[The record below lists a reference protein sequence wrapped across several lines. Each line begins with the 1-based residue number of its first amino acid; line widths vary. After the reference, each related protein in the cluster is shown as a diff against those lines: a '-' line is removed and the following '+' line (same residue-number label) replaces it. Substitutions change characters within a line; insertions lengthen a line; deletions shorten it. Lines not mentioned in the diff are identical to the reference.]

1 MAAPA
6 DGQQQDCGEGQL
18 KESDEDEDE
27 GSGDAE
33 EREDEEDGEDSE
45 SNEDDRE
52 EDLKLIVEYQH
63 KILRKYTMLG
73 MISYSDA
80 PQFHDLVDKRDYKMI
95 CLFEVYAQNRS
106 EDDFLE
112 NLGLC
117 AQINKEEEEQE
128 DEEENELEQ
137 KRE

>member
-6 DGQQQDCGEGQL
+6 DGQQQDDGEGQL
-18 KESDEDEDE
+18 KESDEDDDE
-27 GSGDAE
+27 GTGDAGE
-33 EREDEEDGEDSE
+33 EEEEGDDSE

-52 EDLKLIVEYQH
+52 EDLKRIVEYQH

-128 DEEENELEQ
+128 E
-137 KRE
+137 